1 MAKTKEIKNY
11 TIKVADGRFTFQ
23 ITKKSVDG
31 RYHSISLPYPF
42 YDMVDGKNTKLTR
55 KQTENYCVKHAQENG
70 WLVFAADGN
79 K

>member
-23 ITKKSVDG
+23 MTKKSVDG

-42 YDMVDGKNTKLTR
+42 SDGNGRLTK
-55 KQTENYCVKHAQENG
+55 KQTEKYCLDYARENG